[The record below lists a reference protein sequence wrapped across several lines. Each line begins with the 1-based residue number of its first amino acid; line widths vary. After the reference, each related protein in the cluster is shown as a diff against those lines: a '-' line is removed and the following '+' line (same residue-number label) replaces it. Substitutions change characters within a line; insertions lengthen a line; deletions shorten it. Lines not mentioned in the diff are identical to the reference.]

1 MDFRQI
7 IETIILAI
15 VEGVTEFLPVSSTGH
30 MIIASDL
37 MKVEADAFNKMY
49 MIVVQLAAIL
59 AVVVLYWPRIW
70 NLLQGMFSGDKR
82 SWRFF
87 GVWVVS
93 CIPAVILGVLID
105 DVIDEYLF
113 STPTV
118 AIALVIG
125 ALMMIWGERKIAV
138 HNRDSEMLNINYKQ
152 GLTVGVAQCM
162 ALIPGFSRSAATI
175 MGGWAA
181 GLTTATAADFSFF
194 LAIPI
199 MFGASGYSIL
209 KFFKDDAAVASIV
222 PGDWIALVI
231 GCVVSFIVAWLVV
244 KSFLNYL
251 KTKKMEVF
259 AWYRIGLAAVLLILL
274 LTGVIA

>member
-118 AIALVIG
+118 ALALVIG

-222 PGDWIALVI
+222 AGDWIALAI

>member
-222 PGDWIALVI
+222 PGDWIALAI

-251 KTKKMEVF
+251 KNKKMEVF

>member
-70 NLLQGMFSGDKR
+70 NLLQGMFSGDKK

-222 PGDWIALVI
+222 PGDWIALAI

>member
-138 HNRDSEMLNINYKQ
+138 HNRGSEMLDINYKQ

-222 PGDWIALVI
+222 PGDWVALAI

>member
-152 GLTVGVAQCM
+152 GLTVGVSQCM

-209 KFFKDDAAVASIV
+209 KFFKDDAAVSSIV
-222 PGDWIALVI
+222 PGDWIALAI

>member
-70 NLLQGMFSGDKR
+70 NLLQGMFSNDKR

-118 AIALVIG
+118 AIALVVG

-138 HNRDSEMLNINYKQ
+138 HNRGSEMLEINYKQ

-222 PGDWIALVI
+222 PGDWIALAI

>member
-222 PGDWIALVI
+222 PGDWIALAI

>member
-222 PGDWIALVI
+222 PGDWIALAI

-251 KTKKMEVF
+251 KTKEMEVF

>member
-7 IETIILAI
+7 IETLILAI

-37 MKVEADAFNKMY
+37 MKVDADAFNKMY

-118 AIALVIG
+118 AIALVVG

-181 GLTTATAADFSFF
+181 GLTTAAAADFSFF

-209 KFFKDDAAVASIV
+209 KFFKDDAAAASIV
-222 PGDWIALVI
+222 PGDWIALAI
-231 GCVVSFIVAWLVV
+231 GCIVSFIVAWLVV
-244 KSFLNYL
+244 KSFLDYL

-259 AWYRIGLAAVLLILL
+259 AWYRIALAAVLLILL

>member
-82 SWRFF
+82 SWKFF

-138 HNRDSEMLNINYKQ
+138 HNRGSEMLNINYKQ

-222 PGDWIALVI
+222 PGDWIALAI

-259 AWYRIGLAAVLLILL
+259 AWYRIGLAAVLLVLL

>member
-152 GLTVGVAQCM
+152 GLTVGVSQCM

-209 KFFKDDAAVASIV
+209 KFFKDDAAVSSIV
-222 PGDWIALVI
+222 PGDWIALAI

-274 LTGVIA
+274 LTGIIA

>member
-222 PGDWIALVI
+222 PGDWIALAI

-259 AWYRIGLAAVLLILL
+259 AWYRIGLAVVLLILL

>member
-7 IETIILAI
+7 IETIIWAI

-70 NLLQGMFSGDKR
+70 NLLQGMFSGDKK

-118 AIALVIG
+118 AIALVVG

-222 PGDWIALVI
+222 PGDWIALAI

-259 AWYRIGLAAVLLILL
+259 AWYRIGLAVVLLILL

>member
-49 MIVVQLAAIL
+49 MIVVQLAAIF
-59 AVVVLYWPRIW
+59 AVLVLYWPRIW
-70 NLLQGMFSGDKR
+70 NLAQGMFSGDKR

-93 CIPAVILGVLID
+93 CIPAVVLGVLID
-105 DVIDEYLF
+105 DVIDQYLF

-118 AIALVIG
+118 AIALVVG
-125 ALMMIWGERKIAV
+125 AFMMIWGERKIAV
-138 HNRDSEMLNINYKQ
+138 HNLSSEMLDINYKQ

-222 PGDWIALVI
+222 PGDWLALAI

-259 AWYRIGLAAVLLILL
+259 AWYRIVLAAVLLVLM